1 MLNFA
6 MPGMPR
12 YRGLR
17 RTANRPALMGA
28 AEELFGLRGFANVSI
43 DEITA
48 RAGVAKG
55 TFYNHFADKADIANH
70 IALEIR
76 TGLRERIGE
85 MKSTST
91 DPARHLAI
99 AMSLFLHLAIEQPNR
114 ALILVSLIND
124 PTDVNSPMNAPVR
137 LTLHSGEASGR
148 FRLASIEA
156 SLIMVIGMVSAG
168 IRNLIEQPTRA
179 PSYRVTNLVVH
190 ALRSLGLEWDDAH
203 AIAAESVEQSSKARK

>member
-1 MLNFA
+1 MS
-6 MPGMPR
+6 
-12 YRGLR
+12 
-17 RTANRPALMGA
+17 A
-28 AEELFGLRGFANVSI
+28 AEELFRLRGFANVSI

-179 PSYRVTNLVVH
+179 PSSRITDLVVH

-203 AIAAESVEQSSKARK
+203 ATAAESVGQSIKARN

>member
-1 MLNFA
+1 
-6 MPGMPR
+6 MPRMPR

-99 AMSLFLHLAIEQPNR
+99 AMSLFLHLALEQPNR

-137 LTLHSGEASGR
+137 LTLHNGEASGR

-168 IRNLIEQPTRA
+168 IRNLIEQPTRS
-179 PSYRVTNLVVH
+179 PSSRITDFVVH
-190 ALRSLGLEWDDAH
+190 ALRSLGLEWDDAY
-203 AIAAESVEQSSKARK
+203 AIATESVMRLDKVRN